1 MIGSLRY
8 KGKPH
13 PEAGWTLIELVIVIA
28 IIAMIMVFAIPFALS
43 TQPGALASAEASTQ
57 VLVNET
63 RALAAS
69 NSGAGNTGATLQFTF
84 DATTG
89 DTIEQT
95 FLNRPMTEFRV
106 PLILAPNVPEARFH
120 GTVSL
125 TLPDGVFA
133 PPFAIFI
140 GSAGHAAAAVGDF
153 TSPGADTSKFLNQE
167 PTNCNGNGASMTITF
182 TIAGKT
188 KTDAITCFDPV
199 MSPTSPLPAVP
210 NGG

>member
-28 IIAMIMVFAIPFALS
+28 IIAMIAVFAIPFALS
-43 TQPGALASAEASTQ
+43 SQPGALASAEASTQ

-95 FLNRPMTEFRV
+95 YLNRPMANEPIGLT
-106 PLILAPNVPEARFH
+106 PAPNVPEVSFH
-120 GTVSL
+120 GTVLL
-125 TLPDGVFA
+125 TLPGGNSP

-140 GSAGHAAAAVGDF
+140 GSAGHASAAVGDF
-153 TSPGADTSKFLNQE
+153 TVNRSKYPVRE
-167 PTNCNGNGASMTITF
+167 PTNCDTNGASMTITF

-199 MSPTSPLPAVP
+199 MSPVSPLPSGP
-210 NGG
+210 

>member
-89 DTIEQT
+89 DTIERAY
-95 FLNRPMTEFRV
+95 LYRPMSAIPI
-106 PLILAPNVPEARFH
+106 PLIQAPNVPEVRFH

-125 TLPDGVFA
+125 TLPAGVFA

-153 TSPGADTSKFLNQE
+153 AGPNPSTYLKNE
-167 PTNCNGNGASMTITF
+167 PTNCDNNVASMTITF

-188 KTDAITCFDPV
+188 NIATITCFDPV
-199 MSPTSPLPAVP
+199 MSPVTPTPGA